1 MSIDINLDIRR
12 DAFSLTLNASIP
24 EQGVTAIFGPSG
36 SGKTTLLRAIA
47 GLEND
52 NNNFIKVG
60 ETVWQENSILVP
72 THKRNVGYVFQEPS
86 LFMHLSVIDNIQF
99 GLRRASQPV
108 ADQVLSDVIELLD
121 IESFLTRMPNQLS
134 GGEQQRVAIAR
145 ALAPNPSMLL
155 LDEPLAALGDE
166 QKAEIFPYLESI
178 SKKLSI
184 PILYVSHSRAEI
196 SRLADHILLL
206 EKGNIKGFG
215 NIKDVYASLD
225 LPLAHQSSAETIL
238 DTTVS
243 SHDTDFNLANLEF
256 SGGSLLVAS
265 DPLPVGTD
273 VKIQISARD
282 VSITLNRQVGTS
294 ILNVLPVTID
304 QIFPENKAQVTIKLM
319 AGKTPILARIT
330 LKSCQDLRLKSG
342 DSVYAQIKTV
352 AILS

>member
-1 MSIDINLDIRR
+1 MSIDISLDIRR
-12 DAFSLTLNASIP
+12 DEFSLTLNISIP
-24 EQGVTAIFGPSG
+24 EQGVTAIFGSSG

-47 GLEND
+47 GLEKD

-99 GLRRASQPV
+99 GLRRASHPV
-108 ADQVLSDVIELLD
+108 ADQVLSDVVSLLD
-121 IESFLTRMPNQLS
+121 IKSFLTRMPNQLS

-145 ALAPNPSMLL
+145 ALAFNPSMLL

-206 EKGNIKGFG
+206 EKGKLKSFG

-225 LPLAHQSSAETIL
+225 LPLAHHPSAETIL

-243 SHDTDFNLANLEF
+243 SHDPDFNLANLKF

-294 ILNVLPVTID
+294 ILNVIPVTID
-304 QIFPENKAQVTIKLM
+304 QIFAENKAQVTIRLI
-319 AGKTPILARIT
+319 AGKIPILARIT
-330 LKSCQDLRLKSG
+330 LKSCQDLKLKSG

>member
-1 MSIDINLDIRR
+1 
-12 DAFSLTLNASIP
+12 
-24 EQGVTAIFGPSG
+24 
-36 SGKTTLLRAIA
+36 
-47 GLEND
+47 
-52 NNNFIKVG
+52 
-60 ETVWQENSILVP
+60 
-72 THKRNVGYVFQEPS
+72 
-86 LFMHLSVIDNIQF
+86 
-99 GLRRASQPV
+99 
-108 ADQVLSDVIELLD
+108 
-121 IESFLTRMPNQLS
+121 MPNQLS

-145 ALAPNPSMLL
+145 ALASNPSMLL

-178 SKKLSI
+178 SKNLSI

-243 SHDTDFNLANLEF
+243 FHDTDFNLANLEF